1 MNDAEKFQLK
11 LELTLNLKS
20 AQDIQNWAID
30 KLDKNPADLLALD
43 ICFFSKDEEVLDY
56 CNNISLA
63 ETNIE
68 PTLKKKIL
76 YEMLKKYIEITPS
89 IGYSIELISNLFAIL
104 IEISKFAEDEDL
116 YDFINYYDDELYLAL
131 EGIAK
136 LELEEVWPTFLND
149 LKNWLSLR
157 CELLS

>member
-1 MNDAEKFQLK
+1 MNEAEKFQLK
-11 LELTLNLKS
+11 LELKLNLKS
-20 AQDIQNWAID
+20 AKDIQNWAID

-43 ICFFSKDEEVLDY
+43 ICFLSKDKEVLDY
-56 CNNISLA
+56 FNKISIA
-63 ETNIE
+63 ETNVE

-76 YEMLKKYIEITPS
+76 YEILKKYTEITPS

-104 IEISKFAEDEDL
+104 IKISRFAEDEEL

-136 LELEEVWPTFLND
+136 LKLDEIWPTFLND

-157 CELLS
+157 CKLLS

>member
-149 LKNWLSLR
+149 LKNWLALR

>member
-1 MNDAEKFQLK
+1 MSDAEKFQLK

-20 AQDIQNWAID
+20 AKDIQNWAID

-43 ICFFSKDEEVLDY
+43 ICFLSKDKEVLDY
-56 CNNISLA
+56 FNKISIA
-63 ETNIE
+63 EINVE

-76 YEMLKKYIEITPS
+76 YEILKKYTETTPS

-104 IEISKFAEDEDL
+104 IKISRFAEDEEL

-136 LELEEVWPTFLND
+136 LELDEIWPTFLND
-149 LKNWLSLR
+149 LKNWLSLQF
-157 CELLS
+157 ELLS

>member
-30 KLDKNPADLLALD
+30 RLDKNPADLLALE
-43 ICFFSKDEEVLDY
+43 ICFFSKDKEVLDY
-56 CNNISLA
+56 FNNISIA
-63 ETNIE
+63 ETNVE

-76 YEMLKKYIEITPS
+76 YEILKKYTEITPS
-89 IGYSIELISNLFAIL
+89 IGYSIEFISNLFAIL
-104 IEISKFAEDEDL
+104 IKISRFAEDEDL
-116 YDFINYYDDELYLAL
+116 YNFINYYDDELYLAS
-131 EGIAK
+131 EGISK
-136 LELEEVWPTFLND
+136 LELDEIWPTFLKD
-149 LKNWLSLR
+149 LKNWLSLQ

>member
-1 MNDAEKFQLK
+1 MSDAEKFQLK

-20 AQDIQNWAID
+20 AKDIQNWAID

-43 ICFFSKDEEVLDY
+43 ICFLSKDKEVLDY
-56 CNNISLA
+56 FNKISIA
-63 ETNIE
+63 ETNVE

-76 YEMLKKYIEITPS
+76 YEILKKYTEITPS

-104 IEISKFAEDEDL
+104 IKISRFAEDEEL

-136 LELEEVWPTFLND
+136 LELDEIWPTFLND

-157 CELLS
+157 FELLS

>member
-20 AQDIQNWAID
+20 AQDIQKWAID

-43 ICFFSKDEEVLDY
+43 ICFFSKDEKILDY
-56 CNNISLA
+56 CNNISIA
-63 ETNIE
+63 ETNVE

-76 YEMLKKYIEITPS
+76 YEILKKYTEITPS
-89 IGYSIELISNLFAIL
+89 IGYSIEFISNLFAIL
-104 IEISKFAEDEDL
+104 IKISRFAEDEDL
-116 YDFINYYDDELYLAL
+116 YNFINYYDDELYLAS
-131 EGIAK
+131 EGISK
-136 LELEEVWPTFLND
+136 LELNEIWPTFLND
-149 LKNWLSLR
+149 LKNWLSLQ

>member
-1 MNDAEKFQLK
+1 MNDAEKFQFK

-20 AQDIQNWAID
+20 AKDIQNWAID
-30 KLDKNPADLLALD
+30 KLDKNPADLLALE
-43 ICFFSKDEEVLDY
+43 ICFLSKDKEILDY
-56 CNNISLA
+56 FNNISIA
-63 ETNIE
+63 ETNVE

-76 YEMLKKYIEITPS
+76 YEILKKYVEIPPS

-104 IEISKFAEDEDL
+104 LKISKYAEDEDL

-131 EGIAK
+131 EGLSK
-136 LELEEVWPTFLND
+136 LEPEEIWPTFLND
-149 LKNWLSLR
+149 LKNWLLLQ